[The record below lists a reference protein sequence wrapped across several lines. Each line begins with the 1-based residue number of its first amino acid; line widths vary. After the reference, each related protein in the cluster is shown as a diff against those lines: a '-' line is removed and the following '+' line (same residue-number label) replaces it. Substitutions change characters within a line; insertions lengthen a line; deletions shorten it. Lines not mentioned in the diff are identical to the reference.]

1 MRHHLTAVFNNQGD
15 AQHVLDALL
24 VAGYPRSGIALI
36 SPHAADGDGHA
47 FDPGLGGMVRR
58 AFARVFG
65 APHQE
70 SERVDEP
77 GFLPGRHV
85 ITVSA
90 VAESDSRRAIGI
102 IERFTPVYIEDR
114 HQ

>member
-1 MRHHLTAVFNNQGD
+1 V
-15 AQHVLDALL
+15 
-24 VAGYPRSGIALI
+24 
-36 SPHAADGDGHA
+36 
-47 FDPGLGGMVRR
+47 
-58 AFARVFG
+58 RVFG
-65 APHQE
+65 TPHQE
-70 SERVDEP
+70 PERVDEP

-90 VAESDSRRAIGI
+90 VVESDSRRAIGI

>member
-1 MRHHLTAVFNNQGD
+1 
-15 AQHVLDALL
+15 
-24 VAGYPRSGIALI
+24 
-36 SPHAADGDGHA
+36 
-47 FDPGLGGMVRR
+47 
-58 AFARVFG
+58 VFG